1 MMICKKK
8 VGKTVLFNKYVLTL
22 SHKSKRNC
30 LTWESLLESMWA
42 YRPRR

>member
-22 SHKSKRNC
+22 SHKSKK
-30 LTWESLLESMWA
+30 TV
-42 YRPRR
+42 